1 LPFGFTGTVEG
12 IYSTNINETAY
23 YNANFENPVGTIN
36 GPDNRPLF
44 AGNDNGTR
52 INNNV
57 TNAIVLTNT
66 NKGYFYSTTFKLE
79 YPYRKGLWGSF
90 AYTHSQAND
99 LLSRINCI
107 RKLEWCTIS

>member
-36 GPDNRPLF
+36 GPDSRPLF

-52 INNNV
+52 IV
-57 TNAIVLTNT
+57 
-66 NKGYFYSTTFKLE
+66 
-79 YPYRKGLWGSF
+79 PMR
-90 AYTHSQAND
+90 
-99 LLSRINCI
+99 
-107 RKLEWCTIS
+107 

>member
-1 LPFGFTGTVEG
+1 MYKFPQVWKTTIALDQRLPFGFTGTVEG

-66 NKGYFYSTTFKLE
+66 NKGIFI
-79 YPYRKGLWGSF
+79 
-90 AYTHSQAND
+90 
-99 LLSRINCI
+99 LLHLS
-107 RKLEWCTIS
+107 